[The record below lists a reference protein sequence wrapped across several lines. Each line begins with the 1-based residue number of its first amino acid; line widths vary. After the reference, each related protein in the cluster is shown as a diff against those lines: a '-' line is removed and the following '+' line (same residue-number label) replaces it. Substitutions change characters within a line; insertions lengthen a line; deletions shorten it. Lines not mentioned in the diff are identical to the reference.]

1 MQFISSLYVSWF
13 RKDVEK
19 SLIIAPTS
27 FVYVERH
34 KCNELL
40 YFGGFDVFE
49 VVGLADVN
57 CDTP

>member
-1 MQFISSLYVSWF
+1 M
-13 RKDVEK
+13 
-19 SLIIAPTS
+19 S

-57 CDTP
+57 CVTP